1 MKVLLLGANGY
12 LGPHVVKALESSHD
26 LLLTDIKPPA
36 SPSGHEFRPV
46 DITNLDQV
54 MQAAEGRDAI
64 INLAVLRNHRKV
76 AFDVNTL
83 GCYNTMLAA
92 VKHGIRRVI
101 NTGPH
106 FTVAGPAYESFDFRL
121 TPDAPPQSGVNLYAH
136 SKSLGQEICRIF
148 TEHHDIWVQDYL
160 FFIFRD
166 PAELKPGSGGAPFV
180 VSWADA
186 GEAFRL
192 GLEIDLAKLPSK
204 CEVFFILSDMPQ
216 GKFLSERAKRILG
229 FQPKDDLSALWR
241 RTE

>member
-12 LGPHVVKALESSHD
+12 LGPHVVKALESSHE

-36 SPSGHEFRPV
+36 SPTNHEFRPV

-54 MQAAEGRDAI
+54 MEAAEGRDAI
-64 INLAVLRNHRKV
+64 INLAVLRNHRKI
-76 AFDVNTL
+76 AFDVNSL
-83 GCYNTMLAA
+83 GCYNMMQAA

-106 FTVAGPAYESFDFRL
+106 FTVAGSAYEGFDFRL

-166 PAELKPGSGGAPFV
+166 ASELKPGSTGPPFV
-180 VSWADA
+180 VSWSDA
-186 GEAFRL
+186 GEAFGL
-192 GLEIDLAKLPSK
+192 GLEIDLARLPSK
-204 CEVFFILSDMPQ
+204 CEVFFILGDLPQ

-229 FQPKDDLSALWR
+229 FRPKDDLSVLWR